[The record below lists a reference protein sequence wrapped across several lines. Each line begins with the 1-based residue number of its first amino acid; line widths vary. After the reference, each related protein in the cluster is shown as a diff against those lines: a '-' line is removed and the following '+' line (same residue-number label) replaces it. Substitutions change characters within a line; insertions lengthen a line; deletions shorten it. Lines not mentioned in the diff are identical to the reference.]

1 MKRKPLCIIVGVLIV
16 LILSGVACLKI
27 WGGKP
32 EFQNF
37 EDIKNDYSILAELA
51 LDRYNEI
58 SPEKEYV
65 IFDVRS
71 DGTLKSEDTSLT
83 LSDEQQKAVKL
94 VGEEFDY
101 LRVGE
106 DAVFFHEDETGYY
119 GLVYSKHPLIALYQ
133 DEIPQRGRDYHRLSS
148 RWYEWGVFGL

>member
-1 MKRKPLCIIVGVLIV
+1 MKKKPLCIIVGVLIV
-16 LILSGVACLKI
+16 LILSGVAYMKI

-32 EFQNF
+32 E
-37 EDIKNDYSILAELA
+37 IKNFDEVKSDYTILAELA
-51 LDRYNEI
+51 LDTYNEI

-65 IFDVRS
+65 IFDVCY
-71 DGTLKSEDTSLT
+71 DGALKYEDASLT
-83 LSDEQQKAVKL
+83 LSDEQQKVVKL

-133 DEIPQRGRDYHRLSS
+133 DEIPQRGRDYHRIDS
-148 RWYEWGVFGL
+148 RWYEWGCWGI